1 MTVTI
6 KRVSAK
12 SARPRAAVTIS
23 PSRRSA
29 PAPEIQLFDFAMVFQ
44 AAPMDRLETI
54 KRGVRAGEVIKLAA
68 LMDTS
73 QDRLMKRLGL
83 PRATVVRKTKAHQN
97 LSTEQGERVVGLS
110 KLVGQVQTI
119 VNESGNPEGF
129 DAKEWLDDWLTRPLP
144 ALGGDCADNWLDT
157 ADRRAVIF
165 NILAC
170 TQSGAYL

>member
-1 MTVTI
+1 
-6 KRVSAK
+6 
-12 SARPRAAVTIS
+12 
-23 PSRRSA
+23 
-29 PAPEIQLFDFAMVFQ
+29 MVFQ

-129 DAKEWLDDWLTRPLP
+129 DAAHWTGEWLERPNP
-144 ALGGDCADNWLDT
+144 ALGGRPPAELMDT
-157 ADRRAVIF
+157 VAGQELVGSL
-165 NILAC
+165 LAKM
-170 TQSGAYL
+170 QSGAYA